1 MISIR
6 TCPESRRFYDRK
18 RAEGK
23 KHTQAVLALAR
34 RRVNVIWALLRD
46 DRAYQPKTA
55 PHLPEPLDLT
65 NDTLVRN
72 DLDAA
77 DAVENLGTSSC
88 RGL

>member
-1 MISIR
+1 MRPQVSKLR
-6 TCPESRRFYDRK
+6 P
-18 RAEGK
+18 G
-23 KHTQAVLALAR
+23 QAAR
-34 RRVNVIWALLRD
+34 RVTSQVVWALLRD

-77 DAVENLGTSSC
+77 DAVESLGTSSC

>member
-1 MISIR
+1 MR
-6 TCPESRRFYDRK
+6 TMRPQVSKLRP
-18 RAEGK
+18 G
-23 KHTQAVLALAR
+23 QAAR
-34 RRVNVIWALLRD
+34 RVTSQVVWALLRD

-77 DAVENLGTSSC
+77 DAVESLGTSSC